1 MKRKFF
7 VAVIFICL
15 LTVPASA
22 EGIKIGI
29 LAKSGITE
37 EEFNKQANQSSDNI
51 YYDKAMSWYVLHPS
65 HSITHDK
72 YIFFDTLSSM
82 QMALNSGLIDEMNL
96 TQVVAEHLLSTNP
109 GKYEVSCI
117 KHTNNSLG
125 YAFGFVDEGLQKK
138 FNEALEVLQENG
150 KYAELLKNLYN
161 FQPAE
166 FEKFEGAETIKIA
179 VTGEIP
185 PIDLIAPDGQ
195 PAGFNVAI
203 LSEITK
209 ILKVN
214 VELIHVY
221 GEARLPALISGRADV
236 VFWFLLDIPKT
247 DMPEGKIFLS
257 SPYYVMD
264 NVLELRLKKPASSV
278 N

>member
-15 LTVPASA
+15 LTVSASA

-29 LAKSGITE
+29 LAKSAITE
-37 EEFNKQANQSSDNI
+37 EEFNKNVTQSADNI

-65 HSITHDK
+65 HSIAHDK
-72 YIFFDTLSSM
+72 YIFYDSLGSM
-82 QMALNSGLIDEMNL
+82 QMALNSGAIDEMNIP
-96 TQVVAEHLLSTNP
+96 QVVAEHLLSTNP

-117 KHTNNSLG
+117 KRPENGLG
-125 YAFGFVDEGLQKK
+125 YAFGFSDEELQKK
-138 FNEALEVLQENG
+138 FNEALKELQVNG
-150 KYAELLKNLYN
+150 KYAELVKNLE
-161 FQPAE
+161 QLQTTE

-185 PIDLIAPDGQ
+185 PIDFIAPDGQ
-195 PAGFNVAI
+195 PAGFNVAL

-214 VELIHVY
+214 VEIIHIY
-221 GEARLPALISGRADV
+221 AESRLPALISGRADV
-236 VFWFLLDIPKT
+236 VFWFMLDINKT
-247 DMPEGKIFLS
+247 DMPEGQVFLS
-257 SPYYVMD
+257 SPYYVID
-264 NVLELRLKKPASSV
+264 NVLELRLKKTASSV